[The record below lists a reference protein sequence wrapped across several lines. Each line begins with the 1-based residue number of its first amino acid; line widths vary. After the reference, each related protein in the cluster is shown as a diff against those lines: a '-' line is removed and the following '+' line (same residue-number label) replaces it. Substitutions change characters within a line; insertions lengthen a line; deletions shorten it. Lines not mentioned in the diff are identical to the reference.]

1 MIWALIPN
9 WLKYSLAALVV
20 AFLLL
25 SAGYLAVKREARQQA
40 ITEQLHDAIKSEKER
55 GKDDAKLRGLTNYD
69 FCVLGLRRRGMPVEQ
84 CDELRGVET
93 E

>member
-1 MIWALIPN
+1 MIWALIPS
-9 WLKYSLAALVV
+9 WLKYSLAALV
-20 AFLLL
+20 AALLL
-25 SAGYLAVKREARQQA
+25 LTAGYFAGKHEGRQQA
-40 ITEQLHDAIKSEKER
+40 VSEQLRETVKAEKER